1 MESRMRFKPDIRED
15 DRYNRV
21 INRLGTT
28 VEQATLDDQIIYV
41 TAMLDGRRRG
51 LEHAQSETVRLQ
63 GEVQMFESLLATLRT
78 KET

>member
-1 MESRMRFKPDIRED
+1 MRSKPDIRY
-15 DRYNRV
+15 RQV

-28 VEQATLDDQIIYV
+28 VERATLDDQIIYV
-41 TAMLDGRRRG
+41 TDMLNGRREG
-51 LEHAQSETVRLQ
+51 LEHAKSEAVRLQ

>member
-1 MESRMRFKPDIRED
+1 MRSKPDIHRSED
-15 DRYNRV
+15 NRRV

-28 VEQATLDDQIIYV
+28 VERATLDDQIIYV
-41 TAMLDGRRRG
+41 TDMLNGRRKG
-51 LEHAQSETVRLQ
+51 LEHMQSEAVRLQ

>member
-1 MESRMRFKPDIRED
+1 MEARMRFKPDIRED
-15 DRYNRV
+15 DRYRRV

-51 LEHAQSETVRLQ
+51 LEHALGFSEW
-63 GEVQMFESLLATLRT
+63 
-78 KET
+78 